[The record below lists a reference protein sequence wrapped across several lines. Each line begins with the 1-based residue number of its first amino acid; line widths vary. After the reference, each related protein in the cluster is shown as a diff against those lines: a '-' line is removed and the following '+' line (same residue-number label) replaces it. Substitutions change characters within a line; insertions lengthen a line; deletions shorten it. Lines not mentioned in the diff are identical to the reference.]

1 MEEECVLYSL
11 PLLPPLPGVDSSGNG
26 TLTGASAAA
35 HSPALPLLPQIIG
48 LPTML
53 HARTHKY

>member
-1 MEEECVLYSL
+1 MCVLYS
-11 PLLPPLPGVDSSGNG
+11 LLPPLPGVDSSGNG